1 MLVACEMLVGPALG
15 TATKPENKLCKQTD
29 RNWGLVETP
38 ALSSYLTLIQLGPFL
53 LCRSFCLTLKV
64 V

>member
-15 TATKPENKLCKQTD
+15 TATKPENKLCKQAD

-38 ALSSYLTLIQLGPFL
+38 ALY
-53 LCRSFCLTLKV
+53 SFSPATHPV
-64 V
+64 